1 MIYVVLVVA
10 ASGAAA
16 GAQLYA
22 SAPQERGQFHRAGPD
37 GFNYGYNTGDG
48 IAKVEVRRPDGS
60 IVGSYRYFD
69 PLGRQVVRSYFRLT
83 PRVYRPLCSHRRPR
97 HSQFYVF
104 Y

>member
-22 SAPQERGQFHRAGPD
+22 SAPQERGQFHRAGA
-37 GFNYGYNTGDG
+37 GGYNYGYNTGDG

-69 PLGRQVVRSYFRLT
+69 PLGRQVVRSYIADASGFRVLGNDLPVGPET
-83 PRVYRPLCSHRRPR
+83 PA
-97 HSQFYVF
+97 
-104 Y
+104 